1 MDNQTKEDT
10 DIISDQVDALILAS
24 NILNPLS
31 VTIQDADIAEDIN
44 FMANNLLGIARY
56 LNPHV
61 QDADAL
67 PATDSQKPTNK
78 DGVVSLIKG
87 KGKDNGKE

>member
-10 DIISDQVDALILAS
+10 DIISDEVDALILAS

-56 LNPHV
+56 LNPQV
-61 QDADAL
+61 RDAL

-78 DGVVSLIKG
+78 DGVVSLVTKKG
-87 KGKDNGKE
+87 DGKDATE